1 MIRSNHLLCSAIAAL
16 VACSVGLPRRS
27 EAQSE
32 PAGATHTA
40 DTALTP
46 DMRLLD
52 RRLLERSQVDL
63 EHTGSTF
70 FAIAMYVVDTTPPLV
85 LEVGPE
91 HYIEQRIP
99 SVHRDSLRSAMRNHL
114 RYGHGRTLGIIVD
127 SIA

>member
-1 MIRSNHLLCSAIAAL
+1 MLRSNHLLCLAIAAI
-16 VACSVGLPRRS
+16 ATCGVGLSRRS

-32 PAGATHTA
+32 SAGAA

-52 RRLLERSQVDL
+52 RRLLERTRVDL

-85 LEVGPE
+85 LEVGP
-91 HYIEQRIP
+91 
-99 SVHRDSLRSAMRNHL
+99 
-114 RYGHGRTLGIIVD
+114 
-127 SIA
+127 